1 MATPMS
7 EEDSIFE
14 GEEKISSMTTE
25 ELIRGYLLLENE
37 IFILKIPQPEIYIS
51 SF

>member
-14 GEEKISSMTTE
+14 GEDELSSMTTE
-25 ELIRGYLLLENE
+25 ELIRGARLLETE
-37 IFILKIPQPEIYIS
+37 IRILKVPQPQIS
-51 SF
+51 ISPF